1 MALSGLRGALDI
13 LEETIDAEVQ
23 EELARFSGN
32 KLQRASANLLQ
43 RIRADEGCFVYASM
57 DSEETFE
64 CYAGYALCNSDGYP
78 RLQ

>member
-1 MALSGLRGALDI
+1 
-13 LEETIDAEVQ
+13 
-23 EELARFSGN
+23 
-32 KLQRASANLLQ
+32 
-43 RIRADEGCFVYASM
+43 M